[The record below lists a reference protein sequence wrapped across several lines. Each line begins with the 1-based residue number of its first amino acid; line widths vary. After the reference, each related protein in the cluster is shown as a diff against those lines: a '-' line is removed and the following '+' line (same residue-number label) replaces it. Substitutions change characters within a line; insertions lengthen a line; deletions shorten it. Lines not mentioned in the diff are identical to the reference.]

1 MLNGQVKNLNGKGAS
16 GVRAAVPFQDGDDDG
31 IGWFCC
37 FRGEG
42 AMGCSGV
49 EPWRLERWN
58 GRTGAKSPTNRSWQ
72 KPDGP
77 RETRARLM
85 AAVAFR

>member
-1 MLNGQVKNLNGKGAS
+1 MKNLNGKGAS

-31 IGWFCC
+31 IGWGVVEWS
-37 FRGEG
+37 RGDCRDG
-42 AMGCSGV
+42 
-49 EPWRLERWN
+49 
-58 GRTGAKSPTNRSWQ
+58 TGELAPKSPTNRGGWQ